1 MKRLAAVALALFV
14 AVCLFAE
21 QLDKKQWS
29 RLRRNLDKA
38 VRMGDA
44 EAFRGVVAEMA
55 QDDSERAVGMLLK
68 AVRAVQDEET
78 FNALRDALAS
88 MRSDEATA
96 ALLKEALSGRDANM
110 RVMAVEAIAA
120 RKDVNLL
127 LKLESVLTARKE
139 NPLVVRTVLEAMGEA
154 GDLRIAEML
163 INYLERIEKERKGA
177 FIKGTDWLEAVTALK
192 RIAGGKVEYHTAA
205 DWRKWLEVA
214 KEGAKNRTPG
224 NTSNPRTSVVVV
236 PAPRLF
242 KKEVVSRTPIFVI
255 DTSGS
260 MNEQDKITAQEAD
273 EMRRGPMPRR
283 TTVVRSDDKD
293 GKKKPP
299 SPPAGKEMLVA
310 RIERAKFQ
318 LVKLI
323 YAMDSGVSFNIVAYD
338 NNIRC
343 FDKRMVKATPANK
356 KKAIKWVKG
365 LTAQYMTHTD
375 EALEKAWE
383 FVKDGCDTIYLLS
396 DGWPTHTGDPKKDG
410 DLLEEKILKF
420 FRRKNFMKKIKVHT
434 LGFKGAHKSFMKQ
447 LAKENGGTYEDI
459 RGLPK

>member
-1 MKRLAAVALALFV
+1 MKRLAAVALALLV

-192 RIAGGKVEYHTAA
+192 RIAGGKVEY
-205 DWRKWLEVA
+205 
-214 KEGAKNRTPG
+214 P
-224 NTSNPRTSVVVV
+224 
-236 PAPRLF
+236 
-242 KKEVVSRTPIFVI
+242 VSYTH
-255 DTSGS
+255 
-260 MNEQDKITAQEAD
+260 
-273 EMRRGPMPRR
+273 
-283 TTVVRSDDKD
+283 
-293 GKKKPP
+293 
-299 SPPAGKEMLVA
+299 
-310 RIERAKFQ
+310 
-318 LVKLI
+318 
-323 YAMDSGVSFNIVAYD
+323 
-338 NNIRC
+338 
-343 FDKRMVKATPANK
+343 
-356 KKAIKWVKG
+356 
-365 LTAQYMTHTD
+365 LT
-375 EALEKAWE
+375 L
-383 FVKDGCDTIYLLS
+383 
-396 DGWPTHTGDPKKDG
+396 PT
-410 DLLEEKILKF
+410 
-420 FRRKNFMKKIKVHT
+420 N
-434 LGFKGAHKSFMKQ
+434 
-447 LAKENGGTYEDI
+447 
-459 RGLPK
+459 